1 MTVRR
6 LRCGLLLI
14 CPVLLAACMGAAA
27 IGTPTRL
34 SAGQEAQIK
43 ALIVKDLRDPA
54 SARFGAMNA
63 AWQKDAL
70 VVCGWLNHDTKFMA
84 RFGERADQQLDMKVL
99 RTSDNIDGA
108 LVASMFC
115 ANAGL
120 AFPG

>member
-1 MTVRR
+1 VRR
-6 LRCGLLLI
+6 LCHGLAVA
-14 CPVLLAACMGAAA
+14 CPVLLAACMGAA

-43 ALIVKDLRDPA
+43 ALIVKDLREPA

-84 RFGERADQQLDMKVL
+84 RFGENADKQLDLKVL
-99 RTSDNIDGA
+99 RISDNLDGS
-108 LVASMFC
+108 LLASMVC